1 MRPDEHRHLR
11 AECLAMAKRSKSPNV
26 QARWLAMAQTW
37 SKHASDTDDVQPSN
51 VIRLNFE
58 RRGTAP
64 VLPSAAAF
72 PTAAAFR
79 TAAAL
84 PKAFMIY

>member
-1 MRPDEHRHLR
+1 
-11 AECLAMAKRSKSPNV
+11 MAKQSKSANV
-26 QARWLAMAQTW
+26 QARWLAMAQAW
-37 SKHASDTDDVQPSN
+37 SKHQASDDLQPSN

-58 RRGTAP
+58 RRPTAP
-64 VLPSAAAF
+64 VLRSAAGF

-84 PKAFMIY
+84 PKAFVIY